1 MGAVIEKLNL
11 GSFVDVL
18 ANDWTNIDI
27 LPLREHIPPQVK
39 FKQWDLRRG
48 IPYPDNSVDLIRMSH
63 LIEHLTL
70 EEAHRLCGELYRVL
84 KPGGLARISTPDANL
99 IIKHYRNRDMAFFN
113 PIQPPEYIQAPT
125 EGEKLSRLLF
135 SDPAEHKAIYSF
147 EMIKGFLEQAGFER
161 IYNVSP
167 GFSHSAT
174 MRNETEDQH
183 IEISLTVE
191 AVK

>member
-1 MGAVIEKLNL
+1 
-11 GSFVDVL
+11 
-18 ANDWTNIDI
+18 
-27 LPLREHIPPQVK
+27 LPLA
-39 FKQWDLRRG
+39 DG
-48 IPYPDNSVDLIRMSH
+48 SVDLFRVSH

-70 EEAHRLCGELYRVL
+70 QESHNLCRELYRAL

-174 MRNETEDQH
+174 MKNETEDQH